1 MNFEDLRALVAV
13 AEAGSLAKAA
23 TRLHITQPAVTRRIQ
38 RLESDLGAQ
47 LLDRDS
53 KPARLTRTGTEVYAH
68 ALKIIHTGQELRAS
82 AAGGPSTA
90 PVRLGV
96 SYVLAD
102 AMLGAAV
109 DAVQRASPGTRLVLT
124 ADRSAVLARRVAERD
139 LDGAI
144 LVTAMGQSIDG
155 PFSVRELG
163 CERVFVVAPAS
174 YSGACRTSIADLVQV
189 RWVIN
194 PDGCGFRSQLERA
207 LAAAGGHVELAVEA
221 WGVDLQLALVAQGLG
236 FGLIPARVLAASPKR
251 DLVKVLDTRDF
262 RPTVA
267 VQLIAASSPGSAQR
281 PLDTFAQVIAREM
294 QHPPPIAP
302 GSKARV

>member
-1 MNFEDLRALVAV
+1 MNLEDLRAIVAV
-13 AEAGSLAKAA
+13 AETGSLAKAA

-53 KPARLTRTGTEVYAH
+53 KPARLTRTGTEVYGH
-68 ALKIIHTGQELRAS
+68 ALKIIQTGQELRAS
-82 AAGGPSTA
+82 AAGGLATA
-90 PVRLGV
+90 PVRIGV

-109 DAVQRASPGTRLVLT
+109 DAVQRAAPGTKLVLT
-124 ADRSAVLARRVAERD
+124 ADRSPVLAKRVAERE
-139 LDGAI
+139 LDGAV
-144 LVTAMGQSIDG
+144 LVTAVGRAVDG
-155 PFSVRELG
+155 AFTVRDLG

-174 YSGACRTSIADLVQV
+174 YSGPCRTSIAGLVQA

-207 LAAAGGHVELAVEA
+207 LVAAGGGIELAVEA

-236 FGLIPARVLAASPKR
+236 FGLIPARVLSASPKR
-251 DLVKVLDTRDF
+251 DLVKVLDTPDF

-267 VQLIAASSPGSAQR
+267 VQLITATAPGSAQK
-281 PLDTFAQVIAREM
+281 PLDTFADVIAREM
-294 QHPPPIAP
+294 QHPPAALR
-302 GSKARV
+302 AR